1 MNCLCIWKL
10 SSYGLHHLQ
19 IFSPQSVGCLL
30 VFVYDFF
37 GLGLIFLFL
46 VIKAYCLPKVKVN
59 YLFWEW
65 ENEVI
70 QSCLTLQSPMN
81 CLPTPS
87 SPPGSSIHGIFQARI
102 LEWVTISFSK
112 GSSGPR
118 DGTHCRQ
125 TLPHSRQTLYHLSHQ
140 GTHQGLPSSWG
151 RKESGTTF
159 TDISINPRCISP
171 IFPYFHLLQLAF
183 CLRPSLV
190 THLP

>member
-1 MNCLCIWKL
+1 M
-10 SSYGLHHLQ
+10 
-19 IFSPQSVGCLL
+19 
-30 VFVYDFF
+30 
-37 GLGLIFLFL
+37 
-46 VIKAYCLPKVKVN
+46 
-59 YLFWEW
+59 WEW

-70 QSCLTLQSPMN
+70 QSCLTLRSPMN

-102 LEWVTISFSK
+102 LEWVSISFSK

-118 DGTHCRQ
+118 DGTHCRQTLPHCRQ

-151 RKESGTTF
+151 RKESDTTF
-159 TDISINPRCISP
+159 TDISINPRCIFP
-171 IFPYFHLLQLAF
+171 IFLYFHQLQLAF

-190 THLP
+190 THLPSILTFSASIWVIVTPDMKLKLELSEIPGSFQIKKNFNFIYTYLFN

>member
-1 MNCLCIWKL
+1 MNCSPHDWATSL
-10 SSYGLHHLQ
+10 SFFTFMHWRRNHSSVLAWRSPGTGEPGGLPSMALHRVGHEWSNLAAGAGA
-19 IFSPQSVGCLL
+19 SSSVH
-30 VFVYDFF
+30 
-37 GLGLIFLFL
+37 
-46 VIKAYCLPKVKVN
+46 VI
-59 YLFWEW
+59 
-65 ENEVI
+65 
-70 QSCLTLQSPMN
+70 SRT
-81 CLPTPS
+81 
-87 SPPGSSIHGIFQARI
+87 RI

-159 TDISINPRCISP
+159 TDISINPRCIFP
-171 IFPYFHLLQLAF
+171 IFLYFHLLQLAF